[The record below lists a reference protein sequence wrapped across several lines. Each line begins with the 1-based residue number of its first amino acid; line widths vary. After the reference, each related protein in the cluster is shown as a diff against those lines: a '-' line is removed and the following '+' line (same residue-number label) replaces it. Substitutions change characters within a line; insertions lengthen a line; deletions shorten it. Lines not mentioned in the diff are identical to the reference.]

1 MKVDP
6 PRLLAHSWLLLIH
19 QLPAK
24 PAYLRVK
31 IWRRLQG
38 IGAVAIKNAVHALPM
53 NEDTQEDFE
62 WLLREI
68 REGGG
73 EAFVCEARLID
84 GLSDEEVRALF
95 DRARDADY
103 AEIVK
108 EARAL
113 AKSLRP
119 NAKADAIAEHRTQV
133 ARQRKRLAEVVSID
147 FFGAIGR
154 EAAESLLRSLEA
166 RLDEDETVPNKATVD
181 NAANA
186 LGTLRGRTWVT
197 RQGV

>member
-1 MKVDP
+1 MIFP
-6 PRLLAHSWLLLIH
+6 MNAGTERTLALSWLLLIH

-31 IWRRLQG
+31 IWRRLHG

-62 WLLREI
+62 WLLRET

-103 AEIVK
+103 A
-108 EARAL
+108 AL
-113 AKSLRP
+113 AK
-119 NAKADAIAEHRTQV
+119 E
-133 ARQRKRLAEVVSID
+133 
-147 FFGAIGR
+147 
-154 EAAESLLRSLEA
+154 
-166 RLDEDETVPNKATVD
+166 
-181 NAANA
+181 
-186 LGTLRGRTWVT
+186 
-197 RQGV
+197 